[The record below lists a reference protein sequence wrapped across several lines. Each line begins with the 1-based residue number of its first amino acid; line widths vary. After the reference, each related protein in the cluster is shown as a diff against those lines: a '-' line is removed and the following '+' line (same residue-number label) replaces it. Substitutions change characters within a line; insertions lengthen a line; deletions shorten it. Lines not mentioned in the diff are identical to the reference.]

1 MARLNKQVLGRV
13 RGALGDIVF
22 RERNGKNIV
31 AMKPSSFNP
40 ASDEASIA
48 RRAKFAIATK
58 LASTINTN
66 TDLKTLWYAQ
76 TPAGLTSHN
85 YILRQNYSFVEP
97 GNISGLIKLLPD
109 AGFSTAISNLAVS
122 ASDISVNI
130 GPIGT
135 LAGISIADEPN
146 CRLYSLVYLTDPVDD
161 SVAPYSF
168 MLFKSANQATKLDTE
183 LTFNL
188 TLSNQDSLLI
198 SKYNTAKVFFTLVT
212 VDANDAIISNSN
224 TLVTE

>member
-48 RRAKFAIATK
+48 RRAKFAIAAK

-161 SVAPYSF
+161 SVTPYSF